1 MPSSEGIRIVV
12 DAMGGD
18 FAPGVNIDGA
28 LAALEA
34 DVNLRLLLVGP
45 AALLENELKIR
56 GVSAGPRLSLVHAED
71 AISMDDPAAG
81 SIRKK
86 KGSSIHVGL
95 TLVKEGKADAFV
107 SAGNSGAVMA
117 GAALLLGRLPHI
129 ERPAIV
135 LRIPTAEGYVVIL
148 DGGANVDCKAS
159 QLVQFAQMGSI
170 YAEVVEGIQKPRV
183 ALLANGS
190 ETHKGNELTRET
202 HALLEKSESVNYLGY
217 VEGYDLFRGTADV
230 IVCDGFVGNVILKVC
245 EGLAES
251 VFRWFRTEVKRNAR
265 GLLGIAF
272 LRPLLQKF
280 RDKFDYQPYGAAPL
294 LGIEGVVLIGHGG
307 STEVAICNGIL
318 TALKSVERGFITEIH
333 RRIGPSAA
341 TVDSKE
347 GR

>member
-18 FAPGVNIDGA
+18 QGLQVNVEGA
-28 LAALEA
+28 LAALAA
-34 DVNLRLLLVGP
+34 DPSLSLLLVGDTK
-45 AALLENELKIR
+45 AMEAELKSR
-56 GVSAGPRLSLVHAED
+56 SSGAGPRLSLVHAEES
-71 AISMDDPAAG
+71 ISMDDPAAS

-95 TLVKEGKADAFV
+95 TLVKEGKAEAFI
-107 SAGNSGAVMA
+107 SAGNSGAIMA
-117 GAALLLGRLPHI
+117 GASLLLGRLASV

-135 LRIPTAEGYVVIL
+135 LRLPTADSYVVIL
-148 DGGANVDCKAS
+148 DGGANVDCKPSHLA
-159 QLVQFAQMGSI
+159 QFAEMGSL
-170 YAEVVEGIQKPRV
+170 YAETVETIREPRI

-202 HALLEKSESVNYLGY
+202 HEILKTSRGLNYIGY

-230 IVCDGFVGNVILKVC
+230 VVCDGFVGNVILKVC

-251 VFRWFRTEVKRNAR
+251 TFRWFRTEVKRNAR
-265 GLLGIAF
+265 GLLGIAL

-294 LGIEGVVLIGHGG
+294 LGIDGVVLISHGS
-307 STEVAICNGIL
+307 STAVAICNGIL
-318 TALKSVERGFITEIH
+318 TAKRTVERGFLAKVA
-333 RRIGPSAA
+333 RRLGGQDEP
-341 TVDSKE
+341 KE
-347 GR
+347 GNR